1 MDEDLLIEI
10 MLHLDLRSLNRFI
23 LTNRLAHKLS
33 NDPRFYLKYNKNY
46 ENEEYEGDYI
56 WTGANLKTEAD
67 LNEEL
72 EEINYNIN
80 QYHKYKNHYSLF

>member
-1 MDEDLLIEI
+1 
-10 MLHLDLRSLNRFI
+10 

-33 NDPRFYLKYNKNY
+33 NDPRFYLKYKNY

-56 WTGANLKTEAD
+56 WTGENFKTEHD

-72 EEINYNIN
+72 EEIEYNIN
-80 QYHKYKNHYSLF
+80 QYRNHKNHYSLF